1 MFTRMRQPWMSV
13 IVPAY
18 NEEQAIAGTLVALR
32 ERLAESGRPYEI
44 LVVDN
49 ASTDRTVERAEAVG
63 SRLAPGADVGKH
75 QPFRRRL
82 VGWPF
87 IALTRLL
94 MAEPTRDVYCGF
106 KLWRGVAAQA
116 VFSRQR
122 LDGWVYD
129 AESLA
134 MARRLGYRVR
144 EVGIVWVNREAS
156 KLSIARTLAPA
167 VRELLLARRNVRVQA
182 RAHGPV
188 DGRGAAGGAVGRRQ
202 LRAGRRGH
210 GLPPVLPARPRRPAG
225 RAALEP
231 ARDGWP
237 AVPRKR
243 PVGGLLAL
251 HLAGVRAAVLEVPRR
266 DGAPQ
271 ALRRRARDIRAG
283 PSAGHALRRRPPGRP
298 GPRLRH
304 LLRRLAGL
312 AAHEHLPAAAVAPAP
327 HRADRP
333 PPGGAAGRRA
343 RGARDAGVL
352 RRPPRDELP
361 RAGRHSCVLRLS
373 RAACVEALR
382 P

>member
-188 DGRGAAGGAVGRRQ
+188 AA
-202 LRAGRRGH
+202 
-210 GLPPVLPARPRRPAG
+210 
-225 RAALEP
+225 E
-231 ARDGWP
+231 
-237 AVPRKR
+237 
-243 PVGGLLAL
+243 
-251 HLAGVRAAVLEVPRR
+251 
-266 DGAPQ
+266 
-271 ALRRRARDIRAG
+271 
-283 PSAGHALRRRPPGRP
+283 
-298 GPRLRH
+298 
-304 LLRRLAGL
+304 
-312 AAHEHLPAAAVAPAP
+312 AVA
-327 HRADRP
+327 DP
-333 PPGGAAGRRA
+333 P
-343 RGARDAGVL
+343 
-352 RRPPRDELP
+352 E
-361 RAGRHSCVLRLS
+361 S
-373 RAACVEALR
+373 RA
-382 P
+382 